1 MKQKL
6 HSLLLLVV
14 LLSWSIVVAASDFDD
29 GILKYTITSP
39 SNLEVQCDGL
49 TDKHKNDENVSIPS
63 TVNYNNRTYTVVILG
78 SGSGYTDSMGYPTE
92 STAFSENLKT
102 IQLPSSITRLN
113 SYVFSKCT
121 KLTEITL
128 PNGITEIGDASFYR
142 CRLSSVVIPASV
154 KKIGMNAFKRNMSL
168 MEVFFLGSEKPE
180 IGSGAFYPCHSAL
193 TLYVPNKEAYG
204 NASNMVQYVSF
215 PTSTYTY
222 TGMAPKLEWQ
232 NNLKGFTATLEDA
245 SALDK
250 NVGTHSANV
259 KVKYSN
265 GLDITVE
272 VPYEYTIT
280 PAPLSLTVNDVTR
293 EYGNPN
299 PEFSSV
305 ITGFV
310 EGENADNQNMTV
322 YYACT
327 ADKQSNVGNYRI
339 WASVDAPNYN
349 VTYHYGTL
357 KVTKAPLTLKVKN
370 ASRLYGDE
378 NPQFEL
384 TYTGLRNN
392 ETSPTWSQAIKV
404 TTTATKKSHCGVYP
418 ITVSGGVAQNYQ
430 VAEYANGELI
440 VNKRPLTVKAI
451 DYERS
456 YGEANPAFKIAYD
469 GFANSDN
476 ESCISPK
483 PTLSCEATKESNAG
497 TYQILV
503 TGGKADDYAITYQYG
518 KLRINPL
525 LLGFKE
531 TYNTITYKDMSKSI
545 SDLVF
550 QYIPELN
557 MKYDVSD
564 LIIDIWALDNENK
577 YPQHVW
583 TVSSGSY
590 SGSYVNYIADGAT
603 DVGKYIITITD
614 MKTPNPNIQ
623 LDSKTA
629 RAYLTIEEASN
640 NLQWNDDDV
649 IEVEIGEAKELNIA
663 YDADLYS
670 MFNVGFDESVIQVR
684 ASNKE
689 SNHAKWY
696 VVGLQEG
703 FTDLSFNISS
713 RKNDWGFYNFGN
725 SKTITK
731 TIKVITSTG
740 IGQITNNN
748 DAKEISRYSA
758 NGQRLTVPTKGLNI
772 VKYSDGSVR
781 KEMVK

>member
-6 HSLLLLVV
+6 HSLLLMVV
-14 LLSWSIVVAASDFDD
+14 LLSWSMVIAASDFDD

-49 TDKHKNDENVSIPS
+49 NTEHWNDEDVSIPS
-63 TVNYNNRTYTVVILG
+63 TVNYNNKTYTVTTVGCNGSITPGVYSTSFSKNLKSILLPN
-78 SGSGYTDSMGYPTE
+78 SIVQINHHCFYECHKLMEINIPNSVTTIEYS
-92 STAFSENLKT
+92 AFSDCDL
-102 IQLPSSITRLN
+102 
-113 SYVFSKCT
+113 
-121 KLTEITL
+121 
-128 PNGITEIGDASFYR
+128 AS
-142 CRLSSVVIPASV
+142 LVIPESV
-154 KKIGMNAFKRNMSL
+154 KKIGGSAFSNNRHL
-168 MEVFFLGSEKPE
+168 MEVFFIGEEKPNYNDYSSPF
-180 IGSGAFYPCHSAL
+180 SGCHSAL

-204 NASNMVQYVSF
+204 NAKNMVQYISF

-232 NNLKGFTATLEDA
+232 NNLKGYTATLEDA

-250 NVGTHSANV
+250 SVGTHSANV
-259 KVKYSN
+259 KVRYSN
-265 GLDITVE
+265 GVDITVDI
-272 VPYEYTIT
+272 PYEYTIT
-280 PAPLSLTVNDVTR
+280 PAPLSLTVNNATR

-310 EGENADNQNMTV
+310 EGENAENQNMTV
-322 YYACT
+322 DYTCD
-327 ADKQSNVGNYRI
+327 ADGQSNVGNYRI
-339 WASVDAPNYN
+339 LASVNAPNYE

-357 KVTKAPLTLKVKN
+357 AVTKAPLTLKVKN
-370 ASRLYGDE
+370 TSRLYGDE

-384 TYTGLRNN
+384 IYTGLRNN
-392 ETSPTWSQAIKV
+392 ETSPTWTQAIKV
-404 TTTATKKSHCGVYP
+404 ATTATKKSHCGVYP
-418 ITVSGGVAQNYQ
+418 ITVSGGISQNYQ
-430 VAEYANGELI
+430 VAEYTNGELT
-440 VNKRPLTVKAI
+440 VSKRPLTVKAI

-497 TYQILV
+497 TYNILV

-518 KLRINPL
+518 KLKVNPL

-531 TYNTITYKDMSKSI
+531 TYNSVTYNDMSKSI

-550 QYIPELN
+550 QHIPELN

-564 LIIDIWALDNENK
+564 LKIDIWALDNENK
-577 YPQHVW
+577 YSQHVW
-583 TVSSGSY
+583 NVSSGSY

-603 DVGKYIITITD
+603 DVGKYIITITGI
-614 MKTPNPNIQ
+614 KTPNPNIK
-623 LDSKTA
+623 LDSQTA
-629 RAYLTIEEASN
+629 RAYLTIEKASN
-640 NLQWNDDDV
+640 NLLWNDDDV
-649 IEVEIGEAKELNIA
+649 IEVEMGKAKELNIA

-670 MFNVGFDESVIQVR
+670 MFNLGFDESVIQVR

-689 SNHAKWY
+689 TNHAKWY

-703 FTDLSFNISS
+703 ITKLSFNISS
-713 RKNDWGFYNFGN
+713 RKNDWGG
-725 SKTITK
+725 
-731 TIKVITSTG
+731 VI
-740 IGQITNNN
+740 ILVIL
-748 DAKEISRYSA
+748 KR
-758 NGQRLTVPTKGLNI
+758 
-772 VKYSDGSVR
+772 
-781 KEMVK
+781 

>member
-6 HSLLLLVV
+6 HSLLLMVV
-14 LLSWSIVVAASDFDD
+14 LLSWSMVIAASDFDD

-39 SNLEVQCDGL
+39 SNLEVQCDGF
-49 TDKHKNDENVSIPS
+49 TDAHKNDESVVIPE
-63 TVNYNNRTYTVVILG
+63 TVNYNNRTYAIITVKGFNG
-78 SGSGYTDSMGYPTE
+78 SKLSSVKLPQ
-92 STAFSENLKT
+92 SLKT
-102 IQLPSSITRLN
+102 IGEMAFDGCSNL
-113 SYVFSKCT
+113 K
-121 KLTEITL
+121 EIEI
-128 PNGITEIGDASFYR
+128 PNGIETIGRTAFRNCALTS
-142 CRLSSVVIPASV
+142 LVIPESV
-154 KKIGMNAFKRNMSL
+154 KSIADYAFNNCKHL
-168 MEVFFLGSEKPE
+168 MEVFFVGNKAPKGIVGTS
-180 IGSGAFYPCHSAL
+180 FDYCHSAL

-204 NASNMVQYVSF
+204 NAYNMVQYVSF
-215 PTSTYTY
+215 PTNTYTY

-232 NNLKGFTATLEDA
+232 NNLKGYTATLEEA

-250 NVGTHSANV
+250 SVGIHSANV

-265 GLDITVE
+265 GVDITVDI
-272 VPYEYTIT
+272 PYEYTIT
-280 PAPLSLTVNDVTR
+280 PAPLSLTVNNATR

-310 EGENADNQNMTV
+310 EGENAENQNMTV
-322 YYACT
+322 DYTCD
-327 ADKQSNVGNYRI
+327 ADGQSNVGNYRI
-339 WASVDAPNYN
+339 LASVNAPNYE

-357 KVTKAPLTLKVKN
+357 AVTKAPLTLKVKN
-370 ASRLYGDE
+370 TSRLYGDE

-384 TYTGLRNN
+384 IYTGLRNN
-392 ETSPTWSQAIKV
+392 ETSPTWTQAIKV
-404 TTTATKKSHCGVYP
+404 ATTATKKSHCGVYP
-418 ITVSGGVAQNYQ
+418 ITVSGGISQNYQ
-430 VAEYANGELI
+430 VAEYTNGELT
-440 VNKRPLTVKAI
+440 VSKRPLTVKAI

-497 TYQILV
+497 TYNILV

-518 KLRINPL
+518 KLKVNSL

-531 TYNTITYKDMSKSI
+531 TYNSVTYNDMSKSI

-550 QYIPELN
+550 QHIPELN

-564 LIIDIWALDNENK
+564 LKIDIWALDNENK
-577 YPQHVW
+577 YSQHVW
-583 TVSSGSY
+583 NVSSGSY

-603 DVGKYIITITD
+603 DVGKYIITITGI
-614 MKTPNPNIQ
+614 KTPNPNIK
-623 LDSKTA
+623 LDSQTA
-629 RAYLTIEEASN
+629 RAYLTIEKASN
-640 NLQWNDDDV
+640 NLLWNDDDV
-649 IEVEIGEAKELNIA
+649 IEVEMGKAKELNIA

-670 MFNVGFDESVIQVR
+670 MFNLGFDESVIQVR

-689 SNHAKWY
+689 TNHAKWY

-703 FTDLSFNISS
+703 ITKLSFNISS

-725 SKTITK
+725 SQTITK
-731 TIKVITSTG
+731 TIKVITPTG
-740 IGQITNNN
+740 IGQISNNN
-748 DAKEISRYSA
+748 DVKEVSRYSV
-758 NGQRLTVPTKGLNI
+758 NGQRLTAPTKGLNI

-781 KEMVK
+781 KEIVK

>member
-6 HSLLLLVV
+6 HSLLLMVA
-14 LLSWSIVVAASDFDD
+14 LLSWSMVIAASDFDD

-39 SNLEVQCDGL
+39 SNLEVRCDGL
-49 TDKHKNDENVSIPS
+49 NREHRNDEDVSIPS
-63 TVNYNNRTYTVVILG
+63 TVNYNNRTYTVTVIGQGGYDSYG
-78 SGSGYTDSMGYPTE
+78 SGSSN
-92 STAFSENLKT
+92 SFSSNLKS
-102 IQLPSSITRLN
+102 IQLPNSIVEIN
-113 SYVFSKCT
+113 SYCFYKCSNLSEINIPNSVTTIKERAFSCCD
-121 KLTEITL
+121 LTSL
-128 PNGITEIGDASFYR
+128 
-142 CRLSSVVIPASV
+142 VIPKSV
-154 KKIGMNAFKRNMSL
+154 KKIDYYAFGWNKHL
-168 MEVFFLGSEKPE
+168 MEVFFLGSERPE
-180 IGSGAFYPCHSAL
+180 IRSDAFDYCHSAL

-204 NASNMVQYVSF
+204 NAKRMVQYVSF

-232 NNLKGFTATLEDA
+232 NNLKGYTATLEEA
-245 SALDK
+245 STLDK
-250 NVGTHSANV
+250 NVGAHSANV

-265 GLDITVE
+265 GVDITVE
-272 VPYEYTIT
+272 IPYEYTIT
-280 PAPLSLTVNDVTR
+280 PAPLSLTVNNATR

-310 EGENADNQNMTV
+310 EGENAENQNMTV
-322 YYACT
+322 GYTCD
-327 ADKQSNVGNYRI
+327 ADGQSNVGNYRI
-339 WASVDAPNYN
+339 LASVNAPNYE

-357 KVTKAPLTLKVKN
+357 AVTRAPLTLKVKN
-370 ASRLYGDE
+370 TSRLYGDE

-384 TYTGLRNN
+384 IYTGLRNN
-392 ETSPTWSQAIKV
+392 ETSPTWTQAIKV
-404 TTTATKKSHCGVYP
+404 ATTATKKSHCGVYP
-418 ITVSGGVAQNYQ
+418 ITVSGGASQNYQ
-430 VAEYANGELI
+430 VVEYTNGELT
-440 VNKRPLTVKAI
+440 VSKRPLTVKAI

-497 TYQILV
+497 TYNILV

-518 KLRINPL
+518 KLKVNPL

-531 TYNTITYKDMSKSI
+531 TYNSVTYNDMSKSI

-550 QYIPELN
+550 QHIPELN

-564 LIIDIWALDNENK
+564 LKIDIWALDNENK
-577 YPQHVW
+577 YSQHVW
-583 TVSSGSY
+583 NVSSGSY

-603 DVGKYIITITD
+603 DVGKYIITITGI
-614 MKTPNPNIQ
+614 KTPNPNIK
-623 LDSKTA
+623 LDSQTA
-629 RAYLTIEEASN
+629 RAYLTIEKASN
-640 NLQWNDDDV
+640 NLLWNDDDV
-649 IEVEIGEAKELNIA
+649 IEVEMGKAKELNIA

-670 MFNVGFDESVIQVR
+670 MFNLGFDESVIQVR

-689 SNHAKWY
+689 TNHAKWY

-703 FTDLSFNISS
+703 ITKLSFNISS

-725 SKTITK
+725 SQTITK
-731 TIKVITSTG
+731 TIKVITPTG
-740 IGQITNNN
+740 IGQISNNN
-748 DAKEISRYSA
+748 DVKEVSRYSV
-758 NGQRLTVPTKGLNI
+758 NGQRLTAPTKGLNI

-781 KEMVK
+781 KEIVK

>member
-6 HSLLLLVV
+6 HSLLLMVV
-14 LLSWSIVVAASDFDD
+14 LLSWSMVIAASDFDD

-39 SNLEVQCDGL
+39 SNLEVRCDGL
-49 TDKHKNDENVSIPS
+49 NTEHWNDEDVSIPS
-63 TVNYNNRTYTVVILG
+63 TVNYNNKTYTVTTVGCNGSITPGVYSTSFSKNLKSILLPN
-78 SGSGYTDSMGYPTE
+78 SIVQINHHCFYECHKLMEINIPNSVTTIEYS
-92 STAFSENLKT
+92 AFSDCDL
-102 IQLPSSITRLN
+102 
-113 SYVFSKCT
+113 
-121 KLTEITL
+121 
-128 PNGITEIGDASFYR
+128 AS
-142 CRLSSVVIPASV
+142 LVIPESV
-154 KKIGMNAFKRNMSL
+154 KKIGGSAFSNNRHL
-168 MEVFFLGSEKPE
+168 MEVFFIGEEKPNYNDYSSPF
-180 IGSGAFYPCHSAL
+180 SGCHSAL

-204 NASNMVQYVSF
+204 NAKNMVQYISF

-232 NNLKGFTATLEDA
+232 NNLKGYTATLEDA

-250 NVGTHSANV
+250 SVGTHSANV
-259 KVKYSN
+259 KVRYSN
-265 GLDITVE
+265 GVDITVDI
-272 VPYEYTIT
+272 PYEYTIT
-280 PAPLSLTVNDVTR
+280 PAPLSLTVNNATR

-310 EGENADNQNMTV
+310 EGENAENQNMTV
-322 YYACT
+322 DYTCD
-327 ADKQSNVGNYRI
+327 ADGQSNVGNYRI
-339 WASVDAPNYN
+339 LASVNAPNYE

-357 KVTKAPLTLKVKN
+357 AVTKAPLTLKVKN
-370 ASRLYGDE
+370 TSRLYGDE

-384 TYTGLRNN
+384 IYTGLRNN
-392 ETSPTWSQAIKV
+392 ETSPTWTQAIKV
-404 TTTATKKSHCGVYP
+404 ATTATKKSHCGVYP
-418 ITVSGGVAQNYQ
+418 ITVSGGASQNYQ
-430 VAEYANGELI
+430 VVEYTNGELT
-440 VNKRPLTVKAI
+440 VSKRPLTVKAL

-518 KLRINPL
+518 KLKVNPL

-531 TYNTITYKDMSKSI
+531 TYNSVTYNDMSKSI

-550 QYIPELN
+550 QHIPKLN

-564 LIIDIWALDNENK
+564 LKIDIWALDSENK
-577 YPQHVW
+577 YSQHVW
-583 TVSSGSY
+583 NVSSGSY

-614 MKTPNPNIQ
+614 IKTPNPNIQ

-649 IEVEIGEAKELNIA
+649 IEVEMGEAKELNIA

-670 MFNVGFDESVIQVR
+670 MFNLGFDESVIQVR

-689 SNHAKWY
+689 TNHAKWY
-696 VVGLQEG
+696 VVGVQEG
-703 FTDLSFNISS
+703 ITKLSFNISS

-725 SKTITK
+725 SQTITK
-731 TIKVITSTG
+731 TIKVITPTG
-740 IGQITNNN
+740 IGQISNNN
-748 DAKEISRYSA
+748 DVKEVSRYSV
-758 NGQRLTVPTKGLNI
+758 NGQRLTAPAKGLNI

-781 KEMVK
+781 KEIVK

>member
-14 LLSWSIVVAASDFDD
+14 LLSWSIVIAASDFDD

-39 SNLEVQCDGL
+39 SNLEVQCDGF
-49 TDKHKNDENVSIPS
+49 TDAHKNDESVVIPE
-63 TVNYNNRTYTVVILG
+63 TVNYNNRTYAILTVKGFG
-78 SGSGYTDSMGYPTE
+78 SSKLSSVKLPQ
-92 STAFSENLKT
+92 SLKT
-102 IQLPSSITRLN
+102 IGN
-113 SYVFSKCT
+113 SAFNRCSNLK
-121 KLTEITL
+121 EIEI
-128 PNGITEIGDASFYR
+128 PNGIETIGDHAFEY
-142 CRLSSVVIPASV
+142 CGLSSVVIPTSV
-154 KKIGMNAFKRNMSL
+154 KKIEFLAFEYNRSL

-180 IGSGAFYPCHSAL
+180 IGSNVFYSCHSAL

-204 NASNMVQYVSF
+204 NAYNMVQYVSF
-215 PTSTYTY
+215 PTNTYTY

-232 NNLKGFTATLEDA
+232 NNLKGYTATLEEA
-245 SALDK
+245 STLDK

-259 KVKYSN
+259 KVRYSN
-265 GLDITVE
+265 GVDITVE
-272 VPYEYTIT
+272 IPYEYTIT
-280 PAPLSLTVNDVTR
+280 PAPLSLTVNNATR

-310 EGENADNQNMTV
+310 EGENAENQNMTV
-322 YYACT
+322 DYTCD
-327 ADKQSNVGNYRI
+327 ADGQSNVGNYRI
-339 WASVDAPNYN
+339 LASVNAPNYE

-357 KVTKAPLTLKVKN
+357 AVTKAPLTLKVKN
-370 ASRLYGDE
+370 TSRLYGDE

-384 TYTGLRNN
+384 IYTGLRNN
-392 ETSPTWSQAIKV
+392 ETSPTWTQAIKV
-404 TTTATKKSHCGVYP
+404 ATTATKKSHCGVYP
-418 ITVSGGVAQNYQ
+418 ITVSGGASQNYQ
-430 VAEYANGELI
+430 VVEYTNGELT
-440 VNKRPLTVKAI
+440 VSKRPLTVKAI

-497 TYQILV
+497 TYNILV

-518 KLRINPL
+518 KLKVNPL

-531 TYNTITYKDMSKSI
+531 TYNSVTYNDMSKSI

-550 QYIPELN
+550 QHIPELN

-564 LIIDIWALDNENK
+564 LKIDIWALDSENK
-577 YPQHVW
+577 YSQHVW
-583 TVSSGSY
+583 NVSSGSY

-603 DVGKYIITITD
+603 DVGKYIITITGI
-614 MKTPNPNIQ
+614 KTPNPNIK
-623 LDSKTA
+623 LDSQTA
-629 RAYLTIEEASN
+629 RAYLTIEKASN
-640 NLQWNDDDV
+640 NLLWNDDDV
-649 IEVEIGEAKELNIA
+649 IEVEMGEAKELNIA

-670 MFNVGFDESVIQVR
+670 MFNLGFDESVIQVR

-689 SNHAKWY
+689 TNHAKWY

-703 FTDLSFNISS
+703 ITKLSFNISS

-725 SKTITK
+725 SQTITK
-731 TIKVITSTG
+731 TIKVITPTG
-740 IGQITNNN
+740 IGQISNNN
-748 DAKEISRYSA
+748 DVKEVSRYSV
-758 NGQRLTVPTKGLNI
+758 NGQRLTAPTKGLNI

>member
-6 HSLLLLVV
+6 HSLLLMVV
-14 LLSWSIVVAASDFDD
+14 LLSWSMVIAASDFDD
-29 GILKYTITSP
+29 GILKYTVTSP

-49 TDKHKNDENVSIPS
+49 TDKHKNDEDVSIPS

-78 SGSGYTDSMGYPTE
+78 SGNGYTDSTGGSTS
-92 STAFSENLKT
+92 STAFSKNLKS
-102 IQLPSSITRLN
+102 IQLPSSITSLN
-113 SYVFSKCT
+113 SYVFSGCT
-121 KLTEITL
+121 NLKEITL
-128 PNGITEIGDASFYR
+128 PNGITEIGWASFYG
-142 CRLSSVVIPASV
+142 CRLSSIVIPASV
-154 KKIGMNAFKRNMSL
+154 KKIKMYAFKKNMSL

-180 IGSGAFYPCHSAL
+180 IETDAFYPCHSAL

-204 NASNMVQYVSF
+204 NAKRMVQYVSF

-232 NNLKGFTATLEDA
+232 NNLKGYTATLEEA
-245 SALDK
+245 STLDK
-250 NVGTHSANV
+250 NVGSHSANV
-259 KVKYSN
+259 KVRYSN
-265 GLDITVE
+265 GVDVTVE
-272 VPYEYTIT
+272 IPYEYTIT
-280 PAPLSLTVNDVTR
+280 PAPLSLTVNNATR

-310 EGENADNQNMTV
+310 DGENADNQNMTV
-322 YYACT
+322 NYTCA
-327 ADKQSNVGNYRI
+327 ADRQSNAGNYRI
-339 WASVDAPNYN
+339 LASVNAPNYE

-357 KVTKAPLTLKVKN
+357 VVTKAPLTLKVKN
-370 ASRLYGDE
+370 TSRLYGDE

-384 TYTGLRNN
+384 IYTGLRNN
-392 ETSPTWSQAIKV
+392 ETSPTWTQAIKV
-404 TTTATKKSHCGVYP
+404 ATTATKKSHCGVYP
-418 ITVSGGVAQNYQ
+418 ITVSGGVSQNYQ
-430 VAEYANGELI
+430 VAEYANGELT
-440 VNKRPLTVKAI
+440 VSKRPLTVKAI

-518 KLRINPL
+518 KLKVNPL

-531 TYNTITYKDMSKSI
+531 TYNSVTYNDMSKSI

-550 QYIPELN
+550 QHIPELN

-564 LIIDIWALDNENK
+564 LKIDIWALDNENK
-577 YPQHVW
+577 YSQHVW
-583 TVSSGSY
+583 NVSSGSY

-603 DVGKYIITITD
+603 DVGKYIITITGI
-614 MKTPNPNIQ
+614 KTPNPNIK
-623 LDSKTA
+623 LDSQTA
-629 RAYLTIEEASN
+629 RAYLTIEKASN
-640 NLQWNDDDV
+640 NLLWNDDDV
-649 IEVEIGEAKELNIA
+649 IEVEMGKAKELNIA

-670 MFNVGFDESVIQVR
+670 MFNLGFDESVIQVR

-689 SNHAKWY
+689 TNHAKWY

-703 FTDLSFNISS
+703 ITKLSFNISS

-725 SKTITK
+725 SQTITK
-731 TIKVITSTG
+731 TIKVITPTG
-740 IGQITNNN
+740 IGQISNNN
-748 DAKEISRYSA
+748 DVKEVSRYSV
-758 NGQRLTVPTKGLNI
+758 NGQRLTAPTKGLNI

-781 KEMVK
+781 KEIVK

>member
-6 HSLLLLVV
+6 HSLLLMVV
-14 LLSWSIVVAASDFDD
+14 LLSWSMVIAASDFDD
-29 GILKYTITSP
+29 GILRYTITSP
-39 SNLEVQCDGL
+39 SNLEVRCDGF
-49 TDKHKNDENVSIPS
+49 TDAHKNDESVVIPE
-63 TVNYNNRTYTVVILG
+63 TVNYNNRTYAIITVNG
-78 SGSGYTDSMGYPTE
+78 
-92 STAFSENLKT
+92 FSDRKLSSVKLSQSLKT
-102 IQLPSSITRLN
+102 IGDMAFYRCSNL
-113 SYVFSKCT
+113 K
-121 KLTEITL
+121 EIEI
-128 PNGITEIGDASFYR
+128 PNGIETIGNDAFES
-142 CRLSSVVIPASV
+142 CGLSSVVIPTSV
-154 KKIGMNAFKRNMSL
+154 KKIGSYAFGYNRSL

-180 IGSGAFYPCHSAL
+180 ISGVAFYNCHSAL

-204 NASNMVQYVSF
+204 NARNMVQYVSF

-232 NNLKGFTATLEDA
+232 NNLKGYTATLEDA

-250 NVGTHSANV
+250 SVGAHSANV
-259 KVKYSN
+259 KVRYSN
-265 GLDITVE
+265 GVDITVDI
-272 VPYEYTIT
+272 PYEYTIT
-280 PAPLSLTVNDVTR
+280 PAPLSLTVNNATR

-310 EGENADNQNMTV
+310 EGENAENQNMTV
-322 YYACT
+322 DYTCD
-327 ADKQSNVGNYRI
+327 ADGQSNVGNYRI
-339 WASVDAPNYN
+339 LASVNAPNYE

-357 KVTKAPLTLKVKN
+357 AVTKAPLTLKVKN
-370 ASRLYGDE
+370 TSRLYGDE

-392 ETSPTWSQAIKV
+392 ETSPTWTQAVKV
-404 TTTATKKSHCGVYP
+404 ATTATKKSHCGVYP
-418 ITVSGGVAQNYQ
+418 IAVSGGVSQNYQ
-430 VAEYANGELI
+430 VAEYANGELT
-440 VNKRPLTVKAI
+440 VSKRPLTVRAL

-469 GFANSDN
+469 GFVNSDN

-497 TYQILV
+497 TYNILV

-518 KLRINPL
+518 KLKVNPL

-531 TYNTITYKDMSKSI
+531 TYNSVTYNDMSKSI

-550 QYIPELN
+550 QHIPKLN

-564 LIIDIWALDNENK
+564 LKIDIWALDSENK
-577 YPQHVW
+577 YSQHVW
-583 TVSSGSY
+583 NVSSGSY

-603 DVGKYIITITD
+603 DVGKYIITITGI
-614 MKTPNPNIQ
+614 KTPNPNIQ

-649 IEVEIGEAKELNIA
+649 IEVEMGEAKELNIA

-670 MFNVGFDESVIQVR
+670 MFNLGFDESVIQVR

-689 SNHAKWY
+689 TNHAKWY

-703 FTDLSFNISS
+703 ITKLSFNISS

-731 TIKVITSTG
+731 TIKVINSTG
-740 IGQITNNN
+740 IGQISNNK
-748 DAKEISRYSA
+748 DVKEVSRYSI
-758 NGQRLTVPTKGLNI
+758 NGQRLTAPTKGLNI
-772 VKYSDGSVR
+772 VEYSDGSVR
-781 KEMVK
+781 KEIVK

>member
-6 HSLLLLVV
+6 HSLLLMVV
-14 LLSWSIVVAASDFDD
+14 LLSWSMVIAASDFDD

-39 SNLEVQCDGL
+39 SNLEVQCDGF
-49 TDKHKNDENVSIPS
+49 TDAHKNDESVVIPE
-63 TVNYNNRTYTVVILG
+63 TVNFNNRTYTILTVKGFG
-78 SGSGYTDSMGYPTE
+78 SSKLS
-92 STAFSENLKT
+92 SVKLSQSLKT
-102 IQLPSSITRLN
+102 IGKSA
-113 SYVFSKCT
+113 FSRCS
-121 KLTEITL
+121 KLKVIEI
-128 PNGITEIGDASFYR
+128 PNGIETIGSYAFMY
-142 CRLSSVVIPASV
+142 CGLSSVVIPTSI
-154 KKIGMNAFKRNMSL
+154 KKIESQAFGYNRSL

-180 IGSGAFYPCHSAL
+180 IASDAFYDCHSAL

-204 NASNMVQYVSF
+204 NAYNMVQYVSF

-222 TGMAPKLEWQ
+222 TSMAPKLEWQ
-232 NNLKGFTATLEDA
+232 NNLNGYTATLEDV
-245 SALDK
+245 SAMDK

-259 KVKYSN
+259 KVRYSN

-280 PAPLSLTVNDVTR
+280 PAPLSLTVNNATR

-310 EGENADNQNMTV
+310 EGENAENQNMTV
-322 YYACT
+322 GYTCD
-327 ADKQSNVGNYRI
+327 ADGQSNVGNYRI
-339 WASVDAPNYN
+339 LASVNAPNYE

-357 KVTKAPLTLKVKN
+357 AVTKAPLTLKVKN
-370 ASRLYGDE
+370 ISRLYGDE
-378 NPQFEL
+378 NPQFGL
-384 TYTGLRNN
+384 IYTGLRNN
-392 ETSPTWSQAIKV
+392 ETSPTWTQAIKV
-404 TTTATKKSHCGVYP
+404 ATTATKKSHCGVYP
-418 ITVSGGVAQNYQ
+418 ITVSGGVSQNYQ
-430 VAEYANGELI
+430 VAEYANGELT
-440 VNKRPLTVKAI
+440 VSKRPLTVKAI

-518 KLRINPL
+518 KLKVNPL

-531 TYNTITYKDMSKSI
+531 TYNSVTYNDMSKSI

-564 LIIDIWALDNENK
+564 LKIDIWALDNENK

-583 TVSSGSY
+583 NVSSGSY

-614 MKTPNPNIQ
+614 IKTPNPNIQ

-670 MFNVGFDESVIQVR
+670 MFNVGFEESVIQVR

-689 SNHAKWY
+689 TNHAKWY

-731 TIKVITSTG
+731 TIKVINSTG
-740 IGQITNNN
+740 IGQISNNK
-748 DAKEISRYSA
+748 DVKEVSRYSI
-758 NGQRLTVPTKGLNI
+758 NGQRLTAPTKGLNI
-772 VKYSDGSVR
+772 VEYSDGSVR
-781 KEMVK
+781 KEIVK

>member
-6 HSLLLLVV
+6 HSLLLMVA
-14 LLSWSIVVAASDFDD
+14 LLSWSMVVAASDFDD

-39 SNLEVQCDGL
+39 SNLEVQCDGF
-49 TDKHKNDENVSIPS
+49 TDAHKNDESVVIPE
-63 TVNYNNRTYTVVILG
+63 TVNYNNRTYAILTVKGFGNSKLSSVKLPQ
-78 SGSGYTDSMGYPTE
+78 S
-92 STAFSENLKT
+92 LKT
-102 IQLPSSITRLN
+102 IGEMA
-113 SYVFSKCT
+113 FDGCSKL
-121 KLTEITL
+121 KEIEI
-128 PNGITEIGDASFYR
+128 PNGIETIKSEAFGD
-142 CRLSSVVIPASV
+142 CGLSSVVIPISV
-154 KKIGMNAFKRNMSL
+154 KKIESLAFGYNRSL

-180 IGSGAFYPCHSAL
+180 IGGNVFYSCHSAL

-204 NASNMVQYVSF
+204 NARNMVQYVSF

-222 TGMAPKLEWQ
+222 IGMAPKLEWQ
-232 NNLKGFTATLEDA
+232 NNLKGYTATLEDA

-250 NVGTHSANV
+250 SVGTHSANV
-259 KVKYSN
+259 KVRYSN
-265 GLDITVE
+265 GVDITVE

-280 PAPLSLTVNDVTR
+280 PAPLSLTVNNATR

-310 EGENADNQNMTV
+310 EGENAENQNMKVDYT
-322 YYACT
+322 CD
-327 ADKQSNVGNYRI
+327 ADGQSNVGNYRI
-339 WASVDAPNYN
+339 LASVNAPNYE

-357 KVTKAPLTLKVKN
+357 AVTKAPLTLKVKN
-370 ASRLYGDE
+370 TSRLYGDE

-384 TYTGLRNN
+384 IYTGLRNN
-392 ETSPTWSQAIKV
+392 ETSPTWTQAIKV
-404 TTTATKKSHCGVYP
+404 ATTATKKSHCGVYP
-418 ITVSGGVAQNYQ
+418 ITVSGGASQNYQ
-430 VAEYANGELI
+430 VVEYTNGELT
-440 VNKRPLTVKAI
+440 VSKRPLTVKAI

-497 TYQILV
+497 TYNILV

-518 KLRINPL
+518 KLKVNPL

-531 TYNTITYKDMSKSI
+531 TYNSVTYNDMSKSI

-550 QYIPELN
+550 QHIPELN

-564 LIIDIWALDNENK
+564 LKIDIWALDSENK
-577 YPQHVW
+577 YSQHVW
-583 TVSSGSY
+583 NVSSGSY

-603 DVGKYIITITD
+603 DVGKYIITITGI
-614 MKTPNPNIQ
+614 KTPNPNIK
-623 LDSKTA
+623 LDSQTA
-629 RAYLTIEEASN
+629 RAYLTIEKASN
-640 NLQWNDDDV
+640 NLLWNDDDV
-649 IEVEIGEAKELNIA
+649 IEVEMGKAKELNIA

-670 MFNVGFDESVIQVR
+670 MFNLGFDESVIQVR

-689 SNHAKWY
+689 TNHAKWY

-703 FTDLSFNISS
+703 ITKLSFNISS

-725 SKTITK
+725 SQTITK
-731 TIKVITSTG
+731 TIKVITPTG
-740 IGQITNNN
+740 IGQISNNN
-748 DAKEISRYSA
+748 DVKEVSRYSA
-758 NGQRLTVPTKGLNI
+758 NGQRLTAPTKGLNI

>member
-6 HSLLLLVV
+6 HSLLLMVV
-14 LLSWSIVVAASDFDD
+14 LLSWSMISVASDFDD
-29 GILKYTITSP
+29 GILKYTIISP
-39 SNLEVQCDGL
+39 SNLEVQCDGF
-49 TDKHKNDENVSIPS
+49 TDAHKNDESVAIPE
-63 TVNYNNRTYTVVILG
+63 TVNYRNRTYSVVSIVG
-78 SGSGYTDSMGYPTE
+78 DQYYGFGGTNIK
-92 STAFSENLKT
+92 AIK
-102 IQLPSSITRLN
+102 LPSSLRKIG
-113 SYVFSKCT
+113 SDAFIGCK
-121 KLTEITL
+121 KLTEISI
-128 PNGITEIGDASFYR
+128 PDGVEEIGKSAFNSCDFS
-142 CRLSSVVIPASV
+142 LVVIPSSV
-154 KKIGMNAFKRNMSL
+154 KEIDDDAFANNKML
-168 MEVFFLGSEKPE
+168 MEVFFLGAKLPKIYWASSNDAFSNSHKFCVFYVVDKE
-180 IGSGAFYPCHSAL
+180 GSDTWGWRH
-193 TLYVPNKEAYG
+193 VPKI
-204 NASNMVQYVSF
+204 QYVSF

-232 NNLKGFTATLEDA
+232 NNLKGYTATLEDA

-250 NVGTHSANV
+250 SVGTHSANV

-265 GLDITVE
+265 GVDITVDI
-272 VPYEYTIT
+272 PYEYTIT
-280 PAPLSLTVNDVTR
+280 PAPLSLTVNNATR

-322 YYACT
+322 NYTCA
-327 ADKQSNVGNYRI
+327 ADMQSNVGNYRI
-339 WASVDAPNYN
+339 LASVNAPNYE

-357 KVTKAPLTLKVKN
+357 AVTKAPLTLKVKN
-370 ASRLYGDE
+370 TSRLYGDE

-392 ETSPTWSQAIKV
+392 ETSPTWTQAVKV
-404 TTTATKKSHCGVYP
+404 ATTATKKSHCGVYP
-418 ITVSGGVAQNYQ
+418 ITVSGGVSQNYQ
-430 VAEYANGELI
+430 VAEYANGELT
-440 VNKRPLTVKAI
+440 VSKRPLTVKAI

-469 GFANSDN
+469 GFVNSDN

-497 TYQILV
+497 TYNILV

-518 KLRINPL
+518 KLKVNPL

-531 TYNTITYKDMSKSI
+531 TYNSVTYNDMSKSI

-550 QYIPELN
+550 QHIPKLN

-564 LIIDIWALDNENK
+564 LKIDIWALDSENK
-577 YPQHVW
+577 YSQHVW
-583 TVSSGSY
+583 NVSSGSY

-603 DVGKYIITITD
+603 DVGKYIITITGI
-614 MKTPNPNIQ
+614 KTPSPNIQ

-649 IEVEIGEAKELNIA
+649 IEVEMGEAKELNIA

-670 MFNVGFDESVIQVR
+670 MFNLGFDESVIQVR

-689 SNHAKWY
+689 TNHAKWY

-703 FTDLSFNISS
+703 ITKLSFNISS

-740 IGQITNNN
+740 IGQISNNN
-748 DAKEISRYSA
+748 DVKEVSRYSV
-758 NGQRLTVPTKGLNI
+758 NGQRLTAPTKGLNI

>member
-6 HSLLLLVV
+6 HSLLLMVA
-14 LLSWSIVVAASDFDD
+14 LLSWSMVVAASDFDD
-29 GILKYTITSP
+29 GILRYTITSP
-39 SNLEVQCDGL
+39 SNLEVRCDGL
-49 TDKHKNDENVSIPS
+49 NREHRNDEDVTIPS
-63 TVNYNNRTYTVVILG
+63 TVNYNNRTYTVTVIGQGGYNSSG
-78 SGSGYTDSMGYPTE
+78 SGSSYS
-92 STAFSENLKT
+92 FSSNLKS
-102 IQLPSSITRLN
+102 IQLPNSIVEINTYCFYKCSNLSEIKIPN
-113 SYVFSKCT
+113 SVTTIKDCAFLSCD
-121 KLTEITL
+121 LTSL
-128 PNGITEIGDASFYR
+128 
-142 CRLSSVVIPASV
+142 VIPESV
-154 KKIGMNAFKRNMSL
+154 KKIQSDAFRNNSHL
-168 MEVFFLGSEKPE
+168 MEVFFLDSEKPE
-180 IGSGAFYPCHSAL
+180 IASSAFNSCHSAL

-204 NASNMVQYVSF
+204 NARNMVQYVSF
-215 PTSTYTY
+215 QTSTYTY

-232 NNLKGFTATLEDA
+232 NNLKGYTATLEEA

-250 NVGTHSANV
+250 SVGAHSANV
-259 KVKYSN
+259 KVRYSN
-265 GLDITVE
+265 GVDITVDI
-272 VPYEYTIT
+272 PYEYTIA
-280 PAPLSLTVNDVTR
+280 PAPLSLTVNNATR

-322 YYACT
+322 DYTCA
-327 ADKQSNVGNYRI
+327 ADRQSNVGNYRI
-339 WASVDAPNYN
+339 LASVNAPNYE

-357 KVTKAPLTLKVKN
+357 AVTKAPLTLKVKN
-370 ASRLYGDE
+370 TSRLYGDE

-392 ETSPTWSQAIKV
+392 ETSPTWTQAVKV
-404 TTTATKKSHCGVYP
+404 ATTATKKSHCGVYP
-418 ITVSGGVAQNYQ
+418 ITVSGGVSQNYQ
-430 VAEYANGELI
+430 VAEYANGELT
-440 VNKRPLTVKAI
+440 VSKRPLTVKAI

-469 GFANSDN
+469 GFVNSDN

-497 TYQILV
+497 TYNILV

-518 KLRINPL
+518 KLNVNPL

-531 TYNTITYKDMSKSI
+531 TYNSVTYNDMSKSI

-550 QYIPELN
+550 QHIPKLN

-564 LIIDIWALDNENK
+564 LKIDIWALDSENK
-577 YPQHVW
+577 YSQHVW
-583 TVSSGSY
+583 NVSSGSY

-603 DVGKYIITITD
+603 DVGKYIITITGI
-614 MKTPNPNIQ
+614 KTPSPNIQ

-649 IEVEIGEAKELNIA
+649 IEVEMGEAKELNIA

-670 MFNVGFDESVIQVR
+670 MFNLGFDESVIQVR

-689 SNHAKWY
+689 TNHAKWY

-703 FTDLSFNISS
+703 ITKLSFNVSS

-740 IGQITNNN
+740 IGQISNNN
-748 DAKEISRYSA
+748 DVKEVSRYSV
-758 NGQRLTVPTKGLNI
+758 NGQRLTAPTKGLNI

>member
-6 HSLLLLVV
+6 HSLLLMVV
-14 LLSWSIVVAASDFDD
+14 LLSWSMVIAASDFDD
-29 GILKYTITSP
+29 GILRYTITSP
-39 SNLEVQCDGL
+39 SNLEVRCDGF
-49 TDKHKNDENVSIPS
+49 TDAHKNDESVVIPE
-63 TVNYNNRTYTVVILG
+63 TVNYNNRTYAIITVNG
-78 SGSGYTDSMGYPTE
+78 
-92 STAFSENLKT
+92 FSDRKLSSVKLSQSLKT
-102 IQLPSSITRLN
+102 IGDMAFYRCSNL
-113 SYVFSKCT
+113 K
-121 KLTEITL
+121 EIEI
-128 PNGITEIGDASFYR
+128 PNGIETIGNDAFES
-142 CRLSSVVIPASV
+142 CGLSSVVIPTSV
-154 KKIGMNAFKRNMSL
+154 KKIGSYAFGYNRSL

-180 IGSGAFYPCHSAL
+180 ISGVAFYNCHSAL

-204 NASNMVQYVSF
+204 NARNMVQYVSF

-232 NNLKGFTATLEDA
+232 NNLKGYTATLEDA

-250 NVGTHSANV
+250 SVGAHSANV
-259 KVKYSN
+259 KVRYSN
-265 GLDITVE
+265 GVDITVE
-272 VPYEYTIT
+272 IPYEYTIT
-280 PAPLSLTVNDVTR
+280 PAPLSLTVNNATR

-310 EGENADNQNMTV
+310 EGENAENQNMTV
-322 YYACT
+322 DYTCD
-327 ADKQSNVGNYRI
+327 ADGQSNVGNYRI
-339 WASVDAPNYN
+339 LASVNAPNYE

-357 KVTKAPLTLKVKN
+357 AVTKAPLTLKVKN
-370 ASRLYGDE
+370 TSRLYGDE

-392 ETSPTWSQAIKV
+392 ETSPTWTQAVKV
-404 TTTATKKSHCGVYP
+404 ATTATKKSHCGVYP
-418 ITVSGGVAQNYQ
+418 ITVSGGVSQNYQ
-430 VAEYANGELI
+430 VAEYANGELT
-440 VNKRPLTVKAI
+440 VSKRPLTVRAL

-469 GFANSDN
+469 GFVNSDN

-497 TYQILV
+497 TYNILV

-518 KLRINPL
+518 KLKVNPL

-531 TYNTITYKDMSKSI
+531 TYNSVTYNDMSKSI

-550 QYIPELN
+550 QHIPKLN

-564 LIIDIWALDNENK
+564 LKIDIWALDSENK
-577 YPQHVW
+577 YSQHVW
-583 TVSSGSY
+583 NVSSGSY

-603 DVGKYIITITD
+603 DVGKYIITITGI
-614 MKTPNPNIQ
+614 KTPNPNIQ

-649 IEVEIGEAKELNIA
+649 IEVEMGEAKELNIA

-670 MFNVGFDESVIQVR
+670 MFNLGFDESVIQVR

-689 SNHAKWY
+689 TNHAKWY

-703 FTDLSFNISS
+703 ITKLSFNISS

-740 IGQITNNN
+740 IGQISNNN
-748 DAKEISRYSA
+748 DVKEVSRYSV
-758 NGQRLTVPTKGLNI
+758 NGQCLTAPTKGLNI